1 MGFLNRIFKNKS
13 VIEIQHKKTDG
24 FGHVVYEIG
33 RSIHN
38 KSLNP
43 SLEQIPC
50 LEQTFDVMKDIIFEE
65 FNAIEDYLN
74 GISSQHENATKGC
87 VSYVAIKL
95 GYENKSPIADSEAK
109 VDQLETLIRDRALTL
124 HTVMKNKR
132 EIFIMKNKNFMNDV
146 KKGLD
151 FLQTQNTVALA
162 EQTACPKCNS
172 KDTTCGLMTIE
183 TCPYTTGRS
192 GQYEYDCQDCGNN
205 FYPKYYWQQNIKNKI

>member
-24 FGHVVYEIG
+24 FGHVAYEIG

-43 SLEQIPC
+43 SLEQIPS

-87 VSYVAIKL
+87 VSYAAIKL
-95 GYENKSPIADSEAK
+95 GYENESIEDL
-109 VDQLETLIRDRALTL
+109 DIIRDQAQEL
-124 HTVMKNKR
+124 HN
-132 EIFIMKNKNFMNDV
+132 IMKDQRVSFITNHTIFMTDV
-146 KKGLD
+146 RKKLD
-151 FLQTQNTVALA
+151 ILYAQNML
-162 EQTACPKCNS
+162 
-172 KDTTCGLMTIE
+172 L
-183 TCPYTTGRS
+183 
-192 GQYEYDCQDCGNN
+192 
-205 FYPKYYWQQNIKNKI
+205 NI